1 MMSLRCRFTFIEEYV
16 QEDCPRRSG
25 SCPPAFNHADTVAV
39 KKRSMMQ
46 QMAELQ
52 VRVQELRSEPSP
64 TSPTLNVDAPVA
76 SCVPN
81 PGSYGHPQLCNRP
94 CINFVKGT
102 CTLAEE
108 CGFCHLPHVKCTKF
122 DMRQRQLLA
131 TLPKSTLL
139 ATVLPHLQQRMQN
152 YGLHQAMEI
161 VEMIERELVF
171 ETFQLPNEDA
181 IISRKELAGI
191 SKVLESMP
199 FAALVGAAS
208 AKHIKGAF
216 PKHIREA
223 LRELRTHLSGPGEEA
238 IA

>member
-1 MMSLRCRFTFIEEYV
+1 MDV
-16 QEDCPRRSG
+16 QDDYPRRSG

-39 KKRSMMQ
+39 EKRSMMQ
-46 QMAELQ
+46 QMAELE

-64 TSPTLNVDAPVA
+64 KLNVDAIPVA
-76 SCVPN
+76 TCVPN
-81 PGSYGHPQLCNRP
+81 AGSYGHPQLCNRP

-102 CTLAEE
+102 CKLAEE
-108 CGFCHLPHVKCTKF
+108 CGFCHLPHVKFTRF

-131 TLPKSTLL
+131 TLSKSTLL
-139 ATVLPHLQQRMQN
+139 ATVLPHLQQRMQD
-152 YGLHQAMEI
+152 YGLHQAMDI

-171 ETFQLPNEDA
+171 QLPNEDDEDA

-223 LRELRTHLSGPGEEA
+223 LRELRTHLSR
-238 IA
+238 

>member
-1 MMSLRCRFTFIEEYV
+1 
-16 QEDCPRRSG
+16 
-25 SCPPAFNHADTVAV
+25 
-39 KKRSMMQ
+39 MMQ

-108 CGFCHLPHVKCTKF
+108 CGFCHLPHVKLTKF

-139 ATVLPHLQQRMQN
+139 ATVLPHLQQRMQD

>member
-1 MMSLRCRFTFIEEYV
+1 
-16 QEDCPRRSG
+16 
-25 SCPPAFNHADTVAV
+25 
-39 KKRSMMQ
+39 MMQ

-64 TSPTLNVDAPVA
+64 TSPKLNVDAPVA

-108 CGFCHLPHVKCTKF
+108 CGFCHLPHLKLTKF

-191 SKVLESMP
+191 SKVLESIP

-208 AKHIKGAF
+208 AKHLKGAF

-223 LRELRTHLSGPGEEA
+223 LRELRTHLSRPGEEA